1 MGGLPSGE
9 VHSKSQGNMA
19 GVLSTA
25 VGAKFLLG
33 LPQRCMVPSPQDAH
47 MQHSFPLPCS
57 KDAFCSTRATD
68 RFCPGLLGLPGMDFF
83 SLRGQFSLPVN

>member
-47 MQHSFPLPCS
+47 VQHSSPLPCS
-57 KDAFCSTRATD
+57 KDAFCSTKGHRQVLPRA
-68 RFCPGLLGLPGMDFF
+68 PGVARNGFF
-83 SLRGQFSLPVN
+83 QAERTVFSAC

>member
-1 MGGLPSGE
+1 MGGLPLGE

-25 VGAKFLLG
+25 VGAKFLSG

-47 MQHSFPLPCS
+47 VQYSSPPSCS
-57 KDAFCSTRATD
+57 KDAFCSRKGHGQVLPRTPGVAGN
-68 RFCPGLLGLPGMDFF
+68 RFFQPERTVF
-83 SLRGQFSLPVN
+83 SAC